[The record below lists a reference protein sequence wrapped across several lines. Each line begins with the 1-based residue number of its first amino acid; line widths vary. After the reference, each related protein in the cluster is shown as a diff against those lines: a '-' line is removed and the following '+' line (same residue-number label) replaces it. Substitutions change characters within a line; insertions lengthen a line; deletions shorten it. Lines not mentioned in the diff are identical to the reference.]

1 MQKNSKIL
9 KDLEENRIVIYGA
22 GYMAKMFYKALSKLG
37 IDRNVEFFVVSSDHK
52 KMKTLYGTE
61 IKTIDEIKIDS
72 NVLICV
78 AVHEML
84 KDEIQEILKKK
95 KLINYVWISPDIYA
109 ELFFGIPY
117 NKNVKVSV
125 NKICQENI
133 YSILVRHLAIENYFG
148 KNNYG
153 YDIYTK
159 VQRKLLGE
167 AAAERR
173 LLSFCKLIY
182 DWKSKGC
189 ILDRNILLDKN
200 FEILDGAH
208 RIALARYY
216 QMKEIN
222 CDLYDCTLHSSEW
235 REDKL
240 FLKEDTLI
248 LFGFTDEE
256 IRIIKDAYITLR
268 EAVKQK
274 E

>member
-1 MQKNSKIL
+1 MQKKSEIL
-9 KDLEENRIVIYGA
+9 KVLEGNRIIIYGA
-22 GYMAKMFYKALSKLG
+22 GYMAKMFYKALSKSG
-37 IDRNVEFFVVSSDHK
+37 IDRNVEFFVVSSKHK
-52 KMKTLYGTE
+52 KTKTLYGTE

-84 KDEIQEILKKK
+84 KDEIQEILKQKR
-95 KLINYVWISPDIYA
+95 LINYVWISPEICA
-109 ELFFGIPY
+109 ELFFDVPY
-117 NKNVKVSV
+117 KRNVKVSV

-133 YSILVRHLAIENYFG
+133 YSILVRYLAIENYFG

-153 YDIYTK
+153 YEIYTK
-159 VQRKLLGE
+159 VQGKLFGE
-167 AAAERR
+167 AAAGRR
-173 LLSFCKLIY
+173 LLSFCKLIN

-189 ILDRNILLDKN
+189 VLDTNILLDKN

-216 QMKEIN
+216 QMEEIN
-222 CDLYDCTLHSSEW
+222 CDIYDCTLHSSEW

-256 IRIIKDAYITLR
+256 IRIIKDTYTILR
-268 EAVKQK
+268 EVVKQK
-274 E
+274 

>member
-1 MQKNSKIL
+1 MQRNSEIL
-9 KDLEENRIVIYGA
+9 KVLEGNRIIIYGA
-22 GYMAKMFYKALSKLG
+22 GYMAKMFYKALSKSG
-37 IDRNVEFFVVSSDHK
+37 IEKNVELFVVSSKPK
-52 KMKTLYGTE
+52 KIKTLYGTK
-61 IKTIDEIKIDS
+61 IKTIDEIEIDS

-84 KDEIQEILKKK
+84 KDEIQETLKQKR
-95 KLINYVWISPDIYA
+95 LINYVWISPDIYA

-117 NKNVKVSV
+117 KKNVKVSV

-133 YSILVRHLAIENYFG
+133 YSIVVRYLAIENYFG
-148 KNNYG
+148 KNDYG

-159 VQRKLLGE
+159 VQGKLLGKV
-167 AAAERR
+167 AAERR
-173 LLSFCKLIY
+173 WLSFCKLIY
-182 DWKSKGC
+182 DWDLNGC

-222 CDLYDCTLHSSEW
+222 CDLYDCTLLSSEW

-240 FLKEDTLI
+240 FLKEDTLV

-256 IRIIKDAYITLR
+256 IRIIKDTYTTLR
-268 EAVKQK
+268 EAIK
-274 E
+274 